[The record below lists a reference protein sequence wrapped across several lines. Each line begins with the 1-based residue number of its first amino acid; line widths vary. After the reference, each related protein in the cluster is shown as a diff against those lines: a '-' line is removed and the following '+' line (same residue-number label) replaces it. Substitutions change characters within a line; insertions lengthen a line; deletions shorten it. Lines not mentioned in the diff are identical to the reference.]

1 MSEAGSLGAAW
12 TEPIVDAHQ
21 HFWDI
26 ERHRYPWLQDEPPP
40 PFRYGN
46 TRPLRRNYLPPN
58 YRRDCAG
65 FTVIATVHVEAAWDP
80 ADPLGEQRWLAT
92 LKARYGLPSVSVA
105 QARLDR
111 EDVAEVLAE
120 AAKFPFV
127 RGVRHKPRAAPSPAK
142 ARRGQRGSMD
152 GPLWRA
158 GFALLAKHGLSF
170 DLQTPFWHAEA
181 ARDLARNFPATQ
193 IIIDH
198 AFLPTDRSAEGLQ
211 AWRHALAMVA
221 DEPNVA
227 LKISGLGQPGK
238 KWDAAANR
246 EIIRDAIRIFGSRR
260 TMFASN
266 YPVDR
271 LVGSFQTIYQGFQA
285 AVADQPADDRRAL
298 FHDNAARIYRIG
310 TDGSSMRSS
319 FAKVTVRDAEIGANP

>member
-1 MSEAGSLGAAW
+1 MSEAGSASVVSV
-12 TEPIVDAHQ
+12 EPIVDAHL
-21 HFWDI
+21 HFWDF
-26 ERHRYPWLQDEPPP
+26 ERHRYPWLQDEPQP

-46 TRPLRRNYLPPN
+46 TRPLRRNYLPPD
-58 YRRDCAG
+58 YRRDSAG
-65 FTVIATVHVEAAWDP
+65 FTVAATVHVEAEWDP

-111 EDVAEVLAE
+111 DDVAEVLAE
-120 AAKFPFV
+120 AARFEFV

-142 ARRGQRGSMD
+142 VRRGERGSMD
-152 GPLWRA
+152 DPLWRA
-158 GFALLAKHGLSF
+158 GFALLATHGLSF

-181 ARDLARNFPATQ
+181 ARDLARNFPATR

-198 AFLPTDRSAEGLQ
+198 AFLPTDRSAEGLR
-211 AWRHALAMVA
+211 AWRAALEAVA
-221 DEPNVA
+221 GEPNVA
-227 LKISGLGQPGK
+227 LKISGLGQPGR
-238 KWDAAANR
+238 KWDAAANLPV
-246 EIIRDAIRIFGSRR
+246 IRDAIRIFGSRR

-271 LVGSFQTIYQGFQA
+271 LVGSFRTIYQGFQA

-298 FHDNAARIYRIG
+298 FHDNAARIYRIA
-310 TDGSSMRSS
+310 TDCAFIPSPL
-319 FAKVTVRDAEIGANP
+319 AEGGFSRRGRGC